1 MKDFARR
8 CLKAMLVLAMT
19 LGIGACGGV
28 SGGGMRSASE
38 PVSSSASDSVSRA
51 RAKAH
56 TELASQ
62 YFQARNMAVALEEIG
77 IAIDAD
83 PSYAPIYSVRGLI
96 QMYLLEND
104 AADENFRKAL
114 GLAPSDPEINNNYGW
129 FLCQTGRERESFSY
143 FMAAVKNTLYLTPEK
158 SLINAGL
165 CAVKINDLNAAEQY
179 YQKAVALGR
188 NNQAAYLPLAQLE
201 FRKGDL
207 LEARH
212 YLAEFHRVSVPS
224 AESLWL
230 GIRVE
235 RKLENRSAESDLASQ
250 LRRRFPDSKEA
261 RDLRR
266 GNFE

>member
-1 MKDFARR
+1 MNDLIWR
-8 CLKAMLVLAMT
+8 CLRALLVLAMT
-19 LGIGACGGV
+19 WVVVACGGV
-28 SGGGMRSASE
+28 AGGGMRSASE
-38 PVSSSASDSVSRA
+38 PVSSSASDSVPRA
-51 RAKAH
+51 RARAH

-77 IAIDAD
+77 IAIEAD
-83 PSYAPIYSVRGLI
+83 PSYAPIYNVQGLI

-114 GLAPSDPEINNNYGW
+114 SLAPSDPEINNNYGW
-129 FLCQTGRERESFSY
+129 FLCQTGRERDSFAY

-165 CAVKINDLNAAEQY
+165 CATRINDLKAAEQY
-179 YQKAVALGR
+179 YQKAIALGR

-201 FRKGDL
+201 FKKGDL

-230 GIRVE
+230 GIKVE

-250 LRRRFPDSKEA
+250 LRRRYPDSKEA
-261 RDLRR
+261 RELRR